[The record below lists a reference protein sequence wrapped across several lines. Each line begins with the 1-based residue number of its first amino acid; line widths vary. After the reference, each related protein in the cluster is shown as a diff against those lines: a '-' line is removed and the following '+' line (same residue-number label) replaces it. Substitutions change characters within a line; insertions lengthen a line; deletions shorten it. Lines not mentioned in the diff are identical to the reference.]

1 MKTNLEQQVE
11 LNKTLLN
18 QQSILRVKY
27 DDVIKVNQDVQQ
39 KQKDL
44 LSEIEIIHNAILT
57 ICPNKQ
63 LQQIENI
70 GKALPNLAPNMRI
83 NTISPALSSTPPPQ
97 MLTSRTM
104 SVPTAAALKQGV
116 GFPLNNLRKD
126 DTGRI
131 LSTQCISNDDL
142 LNECG
147 ICKKCNDQHLLAK
160 CDTCHLYYHLGCLNP
175 PLTRHPKKSKL
186 YAWQCSEC
194 DNDNDSSPENI
205 IIPKGPRRSR
215 IRYSKDG
222 LYHTDLHDTFG
233 SDQSFLSATKSD
245 ESLQYKISN
254 GADITLSE
262 HEIEEHVKETFNVER
277 NSMVVEATSSNS
289 NILNVISTNSEEIV
303 EKEEVSKSEKK
314 SNNKSKSPSK
324 SKGNKKSASIAS
336 INSDSALSTE
346 PSITAITI
354 AVTNNS
360 CIDNTVKDEINL
372 DSSQET
378 IQEPMNLSTS
388 TTTSSDDKKPK
399 RGRPPKRTLS
409 QISNDLQKLHEGGQN
424 SHENETENEKPVVG
438 VENEQHGSDVALIDM
453 STKKIECP
461 LDQYRAFADIPN
473 SIPYPLP
480 NELPKF
486 ADEPENIP
494 ITHLEPSNEPLYN
507 GLTEPKLTNGDGLAE
522 YSSNSAHH
530 KHKKRKSHKRRHSH
544 SPSSN
549 DRQSSGKKHK
559 KKHKHKDHE
568 LPGNEEARPSDDQMQ
583 HLNNEQHPRIK
594 IKFRAI
600 LQTAG
605 DDKKPPKFLWHVPTE
620 ESETTDNLN
629 PANPI
634 VNQVIN

>member
-1 MKTNLEQQVE
+1 MKSNLEQQVE

-39 KQKDL
+39 RQKDL
-44 LSEIEIIHNAILT
+44 SSEIEMIHNAILT

-70 GKALPNLAPNMRI
+70 EKALPNLAPNMRI

-262 HEIEEHVKETFNVER
+262 HEIEEHVKETLNVER
-277 NSMVVEATSSNS
+277 NSMVVEATSSNC
-289 NILNVISTNSEEIV
+289 NIPNVISTKNEEIV
-303 EKEEVSKSEKK
+303 EKEEVTKSEKK
-314 SNNKSKSPSK
+314 SSNNKSKSPSK
-324 SKGNKKSASIAS
+324 SKAKKSASIIS

-346 PSITAITI
+346 PSITATNS
-354 AVTNNS
+354 AATNNI
-360 CIDNTVKDEINL
+360 IDNTVKDEINL

-378 IQEPMNLSTS
+378 IQEPINLSTS
-388 TTTSSDDKKPK
+388 TTSSSDDKKPK

-409 QISNDLQKLHEGGQN
+409 QISNDLQKLHEGQN
-424 SHENETENEKPVVG
+424 SHENETENEKPFVVG
-438 VENEQHGSDVALIDM
+438 VENEQHESDVALIDM

-507 GLTEPKLTNGDGLAE
+507 GQTEPKLTNGDGLATE

-530 KHKKRKSHKRRHSH
+530 KHKKRKSHKRHHSH

-583 HLNNEQHPRIK
+583 QINNEQHPRIK

-605 DDKKPPKFLWHVPTE
+605 DDKKPPKFLWHVPNE
-620 ESETTDNLN
+620 ESDAVDNSN

-634 VNQVIN
+634 VNQVIY

>member
-18 QQSILRVKY
+18 QQTILRVKY

-39 KQKDL
+39 RQRDL
-44 LSEIEIIHNAILT
+44 SSEIEMIHNAILT

-63 LQQIENI
+63 LPQIENI

-131 LSTQCISNDDL
+131 LSTQCVSNDDL

-194 DNDNDSSPENI
+194 DNDNDSSPENK

-233 SDQSFLSATKSD
+233 SDQSFVTVSKSD

-262 HEIEEHVKETFNVER
+262 HELEEHVKETLNVER
-277 NSMVVEATSSNS
+277 NNTAVIEATSSN
-289 NILNVISTNSEEIV
+289 IPNVSTNNEENF
-303 EKEEVSKSEKK
+303 EKEEATKREKK
-314 SNNKSKSPSK
+314 SNKNKIPLKSKT
-324 SKGNKKSASIAS
+324 KKSVSNLS
-336 INSDSALSTE
+336 INSESALSPE
-346 PSITAITI
+346 PTITA
-354 AVTNNS
+354 NNS
-360 CIDNTVKDEINL
+360 ANNSIENTVKNEINL

-378 IQEPMNLSTS
+378 IQEPINLSTS
-388 TTTSSDDKKPK
+388 STSEEKKPK

-409 QISNDLQKLHEGGQN
+409 QISNDLQKLHEGQ
-424 SHENETENEKPVVG
+424 SSSQENENDNEKTVV
-438 VENEQHGSDVALIDM
+438 EDEQQGTEVTLIDM
-453 STKKIECP
+453 SKKIECP

-486 ADEPENIP
+486 ADEPESIP

-507 GLTEPKLTNGDGLAE
+507 GLPEQILTNGDGLTE
-522 YSSNSAHH
+522 YSLNSAHH

-549 DRQSSGKKHK
+549 DRQSSAKKHK

-568 LPGNEEARPSDDQMQ
+568 MPGNEEAKPSDDQL

-605 DDKKPPKFLWHVPTE
+605 DDKKPPKFLWHVPNE
-620 ESETTDNLN
+620 ENETAENPS

-634 VNQVIN
+634 VNQVTTYFLLPSLN